1 MSTPEKIDNPRAIV
15 DRRAL
20 MGEAETVARLPDS
33 RRRAALLALLKK
45 AMKHGQEEIR
55 RRFDAN
61 NIGGEVMRA
70 SALLVDQV
78 VRVLFDFASLR
89 EFPAPNPTKGE
100 QLSIVA
106 VGGYGRGELAPRS
119 DVDLLFLLPY
129 KQTPRGEQIVEYM
142 LYVLWDLGLQVGHA
156 TRSIDECLR
165 QAKADMTIRT
175 GLLES
180 RFIWGD
186 QDLYRELKK
195 KFDARFLAGNRA
207 DFIEAKLKERD
218 ERHQRLGDSR
228 YVLEPNIKDGKGGLR
243 DLHTLTW
250 LAKYLYKIGEP
261 EALVARGVL
270 SAEEAR
276 TFVKSR
282 EFLWCLRCHLHYST
296 GRPEERLT
304 FDVQSEIARRM
315 GYTDHAGT
323 KRVERLMKHYF
334 LVAKDVGD
342 LTRVF
347 CAAIDAETKRA
358 PLSGLRRMAPWRRD
372 FGDFVVDQGRLD
384 AKRDNTFL
392 ADPVNFLRLFQVAQA
407 NGLDLHPQALRLVR
421 RDLRLVNTRLRQ
433 NPEANRLFLEM
444 LTSEHDPET
453 TLRRM
458 NEAGVLGRFVPD
470 FGRVVAQ
477 MQYDMYHVHTVDEHT
492 IYAIGIL
499 HRIEKGLLKEDHP
512 VSSEVVHKILSR
524 RVLYLA
530 VLLHDIAKGRGGD
543 HSVLGEQVAN
553 ELCPRLGLSE
563 EETATVA
570 WLVRYHLLMSYAA
583 FKRDIDDP
591 KTVADFCALVQS
603 PERLR
608 LLLVLTVADIR
619 AVGPNVWNNWKAT
632 LLRELYWR
640 AEEALS
646 GGLAAAGKGLKAR
659 AEARLDELRGELK
672 DWTDAEFAHH
682 RERCGPAYWLGFD
695 TQTLARHARMI
706 RRADREQAPLSVDT
720 KVDRPRAITEVTIYT
735 EDHPGLFSRIAG
747 ALALSGANIVEARIF
762 TTNDGMALDTFSV
775 QGADGGAFDRPD
787 KLARLATRIEQSLS
801 GKLMPRQELAKPP
814 AIQSRTR
821 VFKVPPRVLIDNKA
835 SATHTVVE
843 VNGRDR
849 PGLLYDVTRAL
860 TASNLQIS
868 SARISTYGESV
879 VDVFYVK
886 DIFGMKVDEEHKLAK
901 LREQLLAALAD
912 PAPATAAPPEEPPA
926 RRRTAPARA
935 RVAAE

>member
-1 MSTPEKIDNPRAIV
+1 MSTPEKIENPRAIV

-20 MGEAETVARLPDS
+20 GIEVEALATLKDDA
-33 RRRAALLALLKK
+33 RRAALLGVLKAALKR
-45 AMKHGQEEIR
+45 GREEIR
-55 RRFDAN
+55 KRF
-61 NIGGEVMRA
+61 EA
-70 SALLVDQV
+70 SNVGAEAIHAGAHLVDQI
-78 VRVLFDFASLR
+78 VRVLFDFSANR
-89 EFPAPNPTKGE
+89 VFPAPNPTKAE
-100 QLSIVA
+100 QIAVVA
-106 VGGYGRGELAPRS
+106 VGGYGRGELAPKS
-119 DVDLLFLLPY
+119 DIDLLFLLPY
-129 KQTPRGEQIVEYM
+129 KQTPRGEQIVEFM
-142 LYVLWDLGLQVGHA
+142 LYMLWDLGLQVGHA

-175 GLLES
+175 GLVES
-180 RFIWGD
+180 RYVWGD
-186 QDLYRELKK
+186 QDLYRDLKRQFES
-195 KFDARFLAGNRA
+195 KFLTGNRA

-250 LAKYLYKIGEP
+250 IAKYLYKVGDP
-261 EALVARGVL
+261 EALVQRGVL
-270 SAEEAR
+270 TAEEAR

-282 EFLWCLRCHLHYST
+282 EFLWCLRCHLHYLT
-296 GRPEERLT
+296 DRPEERLT

-342 LTRVF
+342 LTRVI
-347 CAAIDAETKRA
+347 CAAIDAETKRK
-358 PLSGLRRMAPWRRD
+358 PLAALTRIAPWRKD
-372 FGDFVVDQGRLD
+372 FGDFVVDQERLD
-384 AKRDNTFL
+384 IKNDKVFS
-392 ADPVNFLRLFQVAQA
+392 ADPVNLLRFFRVAQEQ
-407 NGLDLHPQALRLVR
+407 GFDLHPNALRAIR
-421 RDLRLVNTRLRQ
+421 RDGRLVNAKLRA
-433 NPEANRLFLEM
+433 NPAANALFLDI
-444 LTSEHDPET
+444 LTADQDPET

-458 NEAGVLGRFVPD
+458 NEAGVLGRFLPD

-492 IYAIGIL
+492 LYAIGIL
-499 HRIEKGLLKEDHP
+499 HQIEKGKLAEDHP
-512 VSSEVVHKILSR
+512 VATEVVHKVLSR
-524 RVLYLA
+524 RVLYMA

-543 HSVLGEQVAN
+543 HSVLGEQVAH
-553 ELCPRLGLSE
+553 EVCPRLGLTE
-563 EETATVA
+563 AETETVA

-640 AEEALS
+640 AEELLS
-646 GGLAAAGKGLKAR
+646 GALIPGKGVKAR
-659 AEARLDELRGELK
+659 AGAKLDALQAELK
-672 DWTDAEFAHH
+672 DWSEEDFARH
-682 RERCGPAYWLGFD
+682 RERCGPSYWLAFD
-695 TQTLARHARMI
+695 LPTLARHARVI
-706 RRADREQAPLSVDT
+706 RRADREQAPLTVDT

-747 ALALSGANIVEARIF
+747 ALAVSGANIVEARIF

-775 QGADGGAFDRPD
+775 QSADGGAFDRPD
-787 KLARLATRIEQSLS
+787 RLAKLATRIEQALS
-801 GKLMPRQELAKPP
+801 GKLLPRQELAKPA

-821 VFKVPPRVLIDNKA
+821 VFKVQPRVLVDNKA

-860 TASNLQIS
+860 TRCNLQIS

-886 DIFGMKVDEEHKLAK
+886 DIFGMKVIEEHKLAVI
-901 LREQLLAALAD
+901 REQLLGALAD
-912 PAPATAAPPEEPPA
+912 PSA
-926 RRRTAPARA
+926 TAPAPAAEEPAPPRRA
-935 RVAAE
+935 ARPRVAAE